1 VKNRN
6 LTLDLDNGIF
16 TNAQLSYPAIGK
28 GPNPAVLLVPG
39 GGPADMNYTAGENAK
54 LFWQI
59 GQFLSERGFVVLK
72 YDKRGI
78 GENNTIIN
86 NNLWG
91 KLTYNDPKQDA
102 KKAVNVLMQQ
112 PEVNSTKISLIGHSE
127 GGEIVT
133 RLAADNPTTKFDNII
148 LMAPRIENP
157 RDQIYYGFVGF
168 PVEYAK
174 IVLDKNHNGSF
185 SLQEA
190 LQDQIFQSMVGGNTS
205 LILSPTIT
213 DNTSTEL
220 SKSVSNISKDRY
232 VNILTEFKPV
242 LEKRME
248 KSFEGTK
255 YENPMAGPCPIY
267 LGSIVNLSSTL
278 SILDNVSS
286 STDILILHGQNDPG
300 SRVQLAF
307 LLEQKLS
314 ELNHPDPHS
323 DNLSRPRTSFL
334 SFKSMDNRKW
344 THT

>member
-1 VKNRN
+1 MGN
-6 LTLDLDNGIF
+6 
-16 TNAQLSYPAIGK
+16 
-28 GPNPAVLLVPG
+28 
-39 GGPADMNYTAGENAK
+39 
-54 LFWQI
+54 
-59 GQFLSERGFVVLK
+59 
-72 YDKRGI
+72 
-78 GENNTIIN
+78 
-86 NNLWG
+86 
-91 KLTYNDPKQDA
+91 LTYNDLKQDA
-102 KKAVNVLMQQ
+102 KKAVKVLMQQ

-133 RLAADNPTTKFDNII
+133 ILAADNLTTKFDNII

-168 PVEYAK
+168 PLEYAK

-213 DNTSTEL
+213 DNNSTEL
-220 SKSVSNISKDRY
+220 SQLVFNISKDRY
-232 VNILTEFKPV
+232 VNILTKFKPV

-255 YENPMAGPCPIY
+255 CENPMAGPCPIY

-286 STDILILHGQNDPG
+286 STDILILHGQNDSG

-314 ELNHPDPHS
+314 ELIT
-323 DNLSRPRTSFL
+323 LITF
-334 SFKSMDNRKW
+334 
-344 THT
+344 